1 MQKDPCQHCL
11 STGAAVTEQDADN
24 EDGAEEGGRVGL
36 LLSSKA
42 WVQLAANPVV
52 GALTSS
58 LGTRLPL
65 LAGSVNL
72 VLAAMCTLPRRR
84 ERASPFGPKSD
95 VSSM

>member
-1 MQKDPCQHCL
+1 MAEK
-11 STGAAVTEQDADN
+11 SADT

-52 GALTSS
+52 GALTST

-72 VLAAMCTLPRRR
+72 VLAALCTFMGT
-84 ERASPFGPKSD
+84 A
-95 VSSM
+95 MAT